1 MELCPEI
8 RNQWGLIVEGQGRDE
23 GRYGLNQVPATA
35 NAVADVHFGF
45 EIAFRLHLPEQV
57 MLMRAVRTG
66 LALLC
71 VMAFVAACSSDN
83 SPPTGGT
90 SGPAQF
96 TLARVSGDTLPSL
109 DSGDSVALATGVEY
123 REIYLER
130 GTLTLFQDP
139 QARFETLLHYAQYA
153 VTQTADGRRLDL
165 RGMLDFRDHGTVT
178 HDAQGNLL
186 LTSDLDP
193 SVVHVATVNSGGY
206 SVQYRFSSTNQPI
219 ALFFSPVGA
228 R

>member
-1 MELCPEI
+1 M
-8 RNQWGLIVEGQGRDE
+8 R
-23 GRYGLNQVPATA
+23 T
-35 NAVADVHFGF
+35 VH
-45 EIAFRLHLPEQV
+45 
-57 MLMRAVRTG
+57 TG

-71 VMAFVAACSSDN
+71 AMAFFAACSDA
-83 SPPTGGT
+83 SPPTGG
-90 SGPAQF
+90 SSNPSEF
-96 TLARVSGDTLPSL
+96 TLARVGGDTVPSL
-109 DSGDSVALATGVEY
+109 DSGDSVALSTGVEY

-139 QARFETLLHYAQYA
+139 QPRFETLLHYAQYA

-165 RGMLDFRDHGTVT
+165 RGILDFRDHGTVT

-206 SVQYRFSSTNQPI
+206 SVEYRFSSTTQPI
-219 ALFFSPVGA
+219 ALFFSSVGA

>member
-1 MELCPEI
+1 
-8 RNQWGLIVEGQGRDE
+8 
-23 GRYGLNQVPATA
+23 
-35 NAVADVHFGF
+35 
-45 EIAFRLHLPEQV
+45 
-57 MLMRAVRTG
+57 MRTVQTG

-71 VMAFVAACSSDN
+71 AMAFFAACSDV

-96 TLARVSGDTLPSL
+96 TLARVSGDTLPAL
-109 DSGDSVALATGVEY
+109 DSGDSVALSTGVEY

-130 GTLTLFQDP
+130 GTLTLLQDP
-139 QARFETLLHYAQYA
+139 QPRFETLLHYAQYA

-178 HDAQGNLL
+178 HDAHGNLL

-193 SVVHVATVNSGGY
+193 SVIHVATVNSGGY
-206 SVQYRFSSTNQPI
+206 TVQYRFSSTTQPI
-219 ALFFSPVGA
+219 ALFFSPVGV